1 MASFDQIPP
10 LYSVYYYTDFLYKVV
25 RFKRSD
31 LPVVPRGLREERVER
46 FSSSYSRSRSMVLQY
61 ALCNRWDYFIT
72 ITVNPALF
80 DRYDL
85 DPIYD
90 SLYAFFKYYRSS
102 FSPDFCFLLVPELHK
117 DGAWH
122 FHGLVSG
129 VCLGHL
135 SEFIP
140 GIHPQK
146 LIDAGYL
153 NWGMLGAVVGYVSL
167 SKLRSPV
174 GAAFYVTKYITK
186 EHANDGFYKHLY
198 FHSRGLST
206 ARPVADCYTGN
217 STFDSCLTFEGPFC
231 DVGWFKLTIPDF
243 TFPLSIDGVQPR
255 DLEELLPVDVLALE
269 VSPDLPVPPE
279 EFIQLSLSE
288 WSSGVHKFDFVQ

>member
-1 MASFDQIPP
+1 MASLEQISP

-31 LPVVPRGLREERVER
+31 FPVALRGPREELVER

-61 ALCNRWDYFIT
+61 ALCNQWDHFIT
-72 ITVNPALF
+72 ITVNPAWF

-85 DPIYD
+85 DSVYD
-90 SLYAFFKYYRSS
+90 VLYAFLKFYRST
-102 FSPDFCFLLVPELHK
+102 FSPNFRFLLVPELHK
-117 DGAWH
+117 DGAYH
-122 FHGLVSG
+122 FHGLVAG
-129 VCLGHL
+129 VCPVHL

-146 LIDAGYL
+146 LINAGYL
-153 NWGMLGAVVGYVSL
+153 NWGMLGAVIGYVSL

-174 GAAFYVTKYITK
+174 GAGFYVTKYITK

-198 FHSRGLST
+198 FHSRGLSI
-206 ARPVADCYTGN
+206 ARPVADCYIGC
-217 STFDSCLTFEGPFC
+217 STFDSCITFEGPFC
-231 DVGWFKLTIPDF
+231 DVGWFKLKDSDF

-255 DLEELLPVDVLALE
+255 DLEELLSADLLALE
-269 VSPDLPVPPE
+269 VLPDLPAPE
-279 EFIQLSLSE
+279 DEEYINLSLWE
-288 WSSGVHKFDFVQ
+288 WQCTKI